1 MANRSPGEPPVLR
14 GRRLRGLPRRPIRAR
29 RGDVDPGVDPSD
41 EALLAGFETGDPAS
55 AAAFVRRF
63 QGRVYGLA
71 LTIVRQPAI
80 AEEVAQETF
89 TRVWRHAGAY
99 DPRRARVATWLLSI
113 ARNLAIDVTRMR
125 RIEPVDPELIAAE
138 LSMASSAPAPDEME
152 PAPDE
157 RERLRGAIGE
167 LPDGQRRAL
176 VLAAYMGRTAREISE
191 LEGVPLGTVK
201 TRIRTAM
208 LKLRSELEAEDD
220 RREV

>member
-1 MANRSPGEPPVLR
+1 M
-14 GRRLRGLPRRPIRAR
+14 
-29 RGDVDPGVDPSD
+29 DPSD
-41 EALLAGFETGDPAS
+41 EALLAGFETGDEAS

-71 LTIVRQPAI
+71 LTIVRDPAV

-89 TRVWRHAGAY
+89 ARVWRHAGAF
-99 DPRRARVATWLLSI
+99 DARRGRVVTWLFSI

-125 RIEPVDPELIAAE
+125 RLEPVDPDLIAAE
-138 LSMASSAPAPDEME
+138 LSIGGSAPPVDEDTM
-152 PAPDE
+152 PPDE
-157 RERLRGAIGE
+157 RDQLRRAIAE

-176 VLAAYMGRTAREISE
+176 VLAAYTGRTARQISE
-191 LEGVPLGTVK
+191 LEGIPLGTVK